1 MTTHIELKNVSL
13 KFRSYRNPSPALKEH
28 ALEFMLGRTQPGYAE
43 FFALKNINISISHG
57 ERVGVIGLN
66 GSGKS
71 TLLKTIV
78 GIYPPT
84 TGSIRI
90 RGRIVPLIEV
100 GTGFDMEMS
109 GRANIHLNGALLAR
123 SKEEMLALEKEIIRF
138 SGLEPF
144 IDMPIKYY
152 SSGMIGRLA
161 FSIGTMIDPEILL
174 IDEVFSSG
182 DAQFVDKA
190 VHRMEQLFD
199 QSHVVLFVSHDA
211 NQIQRLC
218 NRVIVIHNGCVVKDG
233 DPSESIA
240 YYYSR
245 IVNPQE
251 AVQNQAELFGGLI
264 PIA

>member
-1 MTTHIELKNVSL
+1 MEIL
-13 KFRSYRNPSPALKEH
+13 
-28 ALEFMLGRTQPGYAE
+28 LGRTQPSYDE
-43 FFALKNINISISHG
+43 FFALKDINISISHG
-57 ERVGVIGLN
+57 ERVGVLGLN

-84 TGSIRI
+84 TGSIKSC
-90 RGRIVPLIEV
+90 GRIVPLIEV

-123 SKEEMLALEKEIIRF
+123 SKEEMLALEREIIVF

-161 FSIGTMIDPEILL
+161 FSIGTMIDPEILV
-174 IDEVFSSG
+174 IDEIFSSG

-190 VHRMEQLFD
+190 VRRMEQLFD
-199 QSHVVLFVSHDA
+199 QSHVVLFVSHDS
-211 NQIQRLC
+211 NQIQSLC
-218 NRVIVIHNGCVVKDG
+218 NRVIVIHNGSVVKDG
-233 DPSESIA
+233 DPAESIA
-240 YYYSR
+240 YYYSE
-245 IVNPQE
+245 IVG
-251 AVQNQAELFGGLI
+251 NQGESSNRSELVGGRI
-264 PIA
+264 PIAELST